1 MVPVLRAAVNVLVHV
16 PDLVR
21 YGAKPFREV
30 AVRSG
35 FLADLRGRLRSHKE
49 TVAYPPHQAFIGNL
63 KPEALAD
70 IPSPWHGHPLPGA
83 SHQGPFGEILGQGTF
98 YSLLERADLFG
109 LLALDS
115 AWSPPPNGAS
125 AAAESLAGASAKR
138 LRAAEILQRIES
150 GEALPLSHDGQIV
163 GCVRRDHEEDE
174 SLAARILLEN
184 LAAKASGAYA
194 LRLLLEK
201 ASLPAGEV
209 DYLLSCSEEAIG
221 DRYNRGGG
229 NLAKAIGEMAG
240 CPNAAGVDIKAF
252 CAAPVYALVH
262 AAALVQAGVVRNAV
276 VVGGGSLAK
285 LGMKSH
291 RHIEKR
297 MPVLEDVLGGVA
309 FWVGPDDG
317 ASPRLNLGMAGRH
330 PSGRPSTPQGM
341 MEALVCEPLARAG
354 RKLRDIDKYAVELH
368 NPEVTVPAGAGDVP
382 LTNYRTLAALA
393 VVRGEIAREEI
404 PAFIQKHGMP
414 GFAPTQGHIP
424 AGVPYLGHALA
435 AMRAGTMKSAM
446 VVAKGSL
453 FLGRMTQQ
461 ADGASIVVES

>member
-1 MVPVLRAAVNVLVHV
+1 MVPVLRAAVNTLVHV

-21 YGAKPFREV
+21 FGSKPFRE
-30 AVRSG
+30 AAQG
-35 FLADLRGRLRSHKE
+35 TFLADLKARLRAFDE
-49 TVAYPPHQAFIGNL
+49 AAAYPPHQAFIGNL
-63 KPEALAD
+63 KPDALAD
-70 IPSPWHGHPLPGA
+70 IPSPWYGHPLPGA
-83 SHQGPFGEILGQGTF
+83 ARQGAFGEILDQTSF
-98 YSLLERADLFG
+98 YALLERADQFG
-109 LLALDS
+109 LLLLDPD
-115 AWSPPPNGAS
+115 WSPAPNGAS
-125 AAAESLAGASAKR
+125 AAAKGLMGAGRKHGKR
-138 LRAAEILQRIES
+138 EDILRRIES
-150 GEALPLSHDGQIV
+150 GEALPLEDRGALV
-163 GCVRRDHEEDE
+163 GCIRRDHEEDE

-184 LAAKASGAYA
+184 LAAKASGAHA

-201 ASLPAGEV
+201 ASLPPEEV
-209 DYLLSCSEEAIG
+209 DYILSCSEEAIG

-240 CPNAAGVDIKAF
+240 CPNAAGADIKAF

-291 RHIEKR
+291 RHIEKG

-317 ASPRLNLGMAGRH
+317 ASPRINLDLAGRH

-354 RKLRDIDKYAVELH
+354 RKLKEIDKYAVELH
-368 NPEVTVPAGAGDVP
+368 NPEITLPAGAGDVP

-393 VVRGEIAREEI
+393 VMRGEIGRGEM
-404 PAFIQKHGMP
+404 PAFIRSHGMP

-435 AMRAGTMKSAM
+435 AMRAGAMKSAM

-461 ADGASIVVES
+461 ADGASIVVEA

>member
-1 MVPVLRAAVNVLVHV
+1 MVPVLRAAVNTLVHV

-21 YGAKPFREV
+21 YGAKPFRE
-30 AVRSG
+30 AARPGS
-35 FLADLRGRLRSHKE
+35 FLADLKARLRPFGE
-49 TVAYPPHQAFIGNL
+49 VAAYPPHQAFIGNL

-83 SHQGPFGEILGQGTF
+83 SHQGPFGEILDQGTF
-98 YSLLERADLFG
+98 YSLLEKADQFG
-109 LLALDS
+109 LLMLDPG
-115 AWSPPPNGAS
+115 WSPPANGAS
-125 AAAESLAGASAKR
+125 AAARALMGAASKR
-138 LRAAEILQRIES
+138 GTREEILKRIDS
-150 GEALPLSHDGQIV
+150 GEALPLEDRGALI

-174 SLAARILLEN
+174 SLAARVLLEN
-184 LAAKASGAYA
+184 MAAKASGAHA

-201 ASLPAGEV
+201 AHLPAGEV
-209 DYLLSCSEEAIG
+209 DYILSCSEEAIG

-229 NLAKAIGEMAG
+229 NLAKAVGEMAG
-240 CPNAAGVDIKAF
+240 CPNAAGADIKAF

-291 RHIEKR
+291 RHIEKQ

-317 ASPRLNLGMAGRH
+317 ASPRLNLELAGRH
-330 PSGRPSTPQGM
+330 PSGRPSTPQGVL
-341 MEALVCEPLARAG
+341 EALVCEPLARAG

-368 NPEVTVPAGAGDVP
+368 NPEVTLPAGAGDVP

-393 VVRGEIAREEI
+393 VMRGEIGREEI
-404 PAFIQKHGMP
+404 PAFIRSHGMP

>member
-1 MVPVLRAAVNVLVHV
+1 MIPVLRAAVNTLVHV

-21 YGAKPFREV
+21 YGSKPFREGS
-30 AVRSG
+30 RPGS
-35 FLADLRGRLRSHKE
+35 FLADLKARLRTFE
-49 TVAYPPHQAFIGNL
+49 DAAAYPPHQAFIGNL
-63 KPEALAD
+63 RPESLAD
-70 IPSPWHGHPLPGA
+70 IPSPWYGHPLPGA
-83 SHQGPFGEILGQGTF
+83 SHQGPFGEILGQGPF
-98 YSLLERADLFG
+98 YSMLEKADQFG
-109 LLALDS
+109 LVSLD
-115 AWSPPPNGAS
+115 AGWTPPANGAS
-125 AAAESLAGASAKR
+125 AAAKGLMSAGARRGTEK
-138 LRAAEILQRIES
+138 EIRRRIGS
-150 GEALPLSHDGQIV
+150 GEALALEHEGALI
-163 GCVRRDHEEDE
+163 GCIRRDHEEDE
-174 SLAARILLEN
+174 SLAARVLLEN
-184 LAAKASGAYA
+184 LAAKASGAHA

-201 ASLPAGEV
+201 ARLPAEEV
-209 DYLLSCSEEAIG
+209 DYILSCSEEAIG

-240 CPNAAGVDIKAF
+240 CPNAAGTDIKAF

-317 ASPRLNLGMAGRH
+317 ESPRLNLEMAGRH

-354 RKLRDIDKYAVELH
+354 RKLREIDKYAVELH
-368 NPEVTVPAGAGDVP
+368 NPEVTLPAGAGDVP

-393 VVRGEIAREEI
+393 VIRGEIGREEI
-404 PAFIQKHGMP
+404 PAFIRDHGMP

>member
-1 MVPVLRAAVNVLVHV
+1 MVPVLRAAVNTLVHV

-21 YGAKPFREV
+21 YGSKPFRE
-30 AVRSG
+30 AAQPGS
-35 FLADLRGRLRSHKE
+35 FLADLKARLRPFGE
-49 TVAYPPHQAFIGNL
+49 VAAYPPHQTFIGNL

-83 SHQGPFGEILGQGTF
+83 SHQGPFGEILDQGTF
-98 YSLLERADLFG
+98 YSLLEKADQFG
-109 LLALDS
+109 LLMLDPG
-115 AWSPPPNGAS
+115 WSPPANGAS
-125 AAAESLAGASAKR
+125 AAARALMSAAGKR
-138 LRAAEILQRIES
+138 GAREEILKRIES
-150 GEALPLSHDGQIV
+150 GEALPLEDRGALI

-174 SLAARILLEN
+174 SLAARVLLEN
-184 LAAKASGAYA
+184 MAAKASGAHA

-201 ASLPAGEV
+201 AHLPAGEV
-209 DYLLSCSEEAIG
+209 DYILSCSEEAIG

-229 NLAKAIGEMAG
+229 NLAKAIGEMAS

-291 RHIEKR
+291 HHIEKQ

-317 ASPRLNLGMAGRH
+317 ASPRLNLELAGRH
-330 PSGRPSTPQGM
+330 PSGRPSTPQGVL
-341 MEALVCEPLARAG
+341 EALVCEPLARAG

-368 NPEVTVPAGAGDVP
+368 NPEVTLPAGAGDVP

-393 VVRGEIAREEI
+393 VMRGEIAREEI
-404 PAFIQKHGMP
+404 PAFIRSHGMP